1 LRETNAKQIHLAQR
15 KPPEVRAREDQGI
28 RDALLEVAGPLPRTR
43 QELFAEV
50 RDEWGWEP
58 AERLRRQLWRL
69 VRAGRLRREGAG
81 FVRR

>member
-1 LRETNAKQIHLAQR
+1 MTSVATPAA
-15 KPPEVRAREDQGI
+15 VRAREDEGI
-28 RDALLEVAGPLPRTR
+28 RDALLEVAGPAPRTR

-58 AERLRRQLWRL
+58 AGRLRRQLGRL
-69 VRAGRLRREGAG
+69 VRAGRLRRQAGG